1 MALLGQ
7 TYIDIADALKRTDP
21 DNKIAIIIELL
32 AQNNDFINDMI
43 TLEGNLPTGHRTT
56 MRSGLPSVSFR
67 EMYGFTQ
74 PTKSRTV
81 QVDETT
87 AQIEAF
93 SFLDELL
100 ASLNNNVAALRLSE
114 DQAFFEAMNQQVIT
128 TSFYGNTDTD
138 PEQYLG
144 LAPRFSDTTADNGNQ
159 IIDAGGTG
167 SDNTSMW
174 LLKWGERFTH
184 GIFPKGT
191 TAGLEHN
198 DFGKHVETDAAGGK
212 RVGWLSQYKWLLG
225 LVVRDFRHV
234 VRIANIDVSALETI
248 GTGTDDVSAN
258 LINFMIRALYDR
270 LENRKGGNLVWYC
283 HRKVYTALT
292 EKAQEKG
299 NVNLTFETFG
309 GTDRILQF
317 HGVPIREVELLL
329 TEAQVT

>member
-87 AQIEAF
+87 ALIEAF

-144 LAPRFSDTTADNGNQ
+144 LAPRFSDLSADNSNQ
-159 IIDAGGTG
+159 IIDALGTT

-191 TAGLEHN
+191 TAGLEHV

-225 LVVRDFRHV
+225 LAVRDFRHV
-234 VRIANIDVSALETI
+234 VRIANIDVDSLSTA
-248 GTGTDDVSAN
+248 GAGTDTAADLVN
-258 LINFMIRALYDR
+258 LMLDALYDR
-270 LENRKGGNLVWYC
+270 LENKTGGNLVFYC

-292 EKAQEKG
+292 KKAVAKD
-299 NVNLTFETFG
+299 NVNFTFETFG
-309 GTDRILQF
+309 GPDRVMQF

-329 TEAQVT
+329 TEDRIT